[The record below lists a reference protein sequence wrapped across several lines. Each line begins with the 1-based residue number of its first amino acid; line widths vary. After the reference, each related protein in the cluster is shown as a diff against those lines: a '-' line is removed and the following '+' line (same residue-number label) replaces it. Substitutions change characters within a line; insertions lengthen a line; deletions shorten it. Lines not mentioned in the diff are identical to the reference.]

1 MRQGFDNDK
10 YIELQ
15 AANIRKRIAQFGGKL
30 YLEFGGKL
38 FDDYHASRVLPGFEP
53 DTKFRM
59 LQSLSDDVEI
69 VIAVNANHIEKAK
82 VRGDLGITY
91 DEDVLRLIDVFRA
104 HGFLV
109 GSVVL
114 TQYAGQPAADA
125 YRHRL
130 ERLGITCYLHYPIA
144 GYPHDIEHIVSD
156 QGYGR
161 NDYIKTSRPLVVV
174 TAPGPGSGKLATCL
188 SQLYHEH
195 RRGIAAGYAKY
206 ETFPIWN
213 LPLNHPVN
221 IAYEAATV
229 DLDDAN
235 IIDPFHLE
243 AYGKTTVNYNR
254 DVEAFPVLKAMMER
268 IMGESP
274 YQSPTDMGVN
284 MAGFAISDDE
294 ACREA
299 ADMEIVR
306 RYFTAV
312 VNEKRTGFGE
322 EQVERLRSIMK
333 KADVDENLS
342 PARSA
347 ALKREQETGAP
358 AGAMVLP
365 DGRVVTGRT
374 GDLLGAASALLM
386 NALKTV
392 TGVDQSAL
400 VIDEAAIEPIC
411 QLKTSHLHS
420 VNRRLHSDETLIAL
434 SITSATSPTAAKV
447 IDGLKLLRGCDAFFS
462 VIISATDEALYRK
475 LGINVCCEPKYER
488 VSLYHK

>member
-1 MRQGFDNDK
+1 MPDHMRQGFDNDK

-15 AANIRKRIAQFGGKL
+15 AANIRRRIDQFGGKL

-59 LQSLSDDVEI
+59 LESMAADVEI
-69 VIAVNANHIEKAK
+69 VIAINANHIQQGKT
-82 VRGDLGITY
+82 RGDLGIPY
-91 DEDVLRLIDVFRA
+91 DEDVLRLIDVFRSR
-104 HGFLV
+104 GFHV
-109 GSVVL
+109 GTVVL

-130 ERLGITCYLHYPIA
+130 EQLGVTCRLHYPIA

-156 QGYGR
+156 DGYGR
-161 NDYIKTSRPLVVV
+161 NEYIETTRPLVVV

-195 RRGIAAGYAKY
+195 KRGINAGYAKY

-221 IAYEAATV
+221 IAYEAATA
-229 DLDDAN
+229 DLDDTN

-243 AYGKTTVNYNR
+243 AHGETTVNYNR

-284 MAGFAISDDE
+284 MAGYAIVDDD
-294 ACREA
+294 ACRDA
-299 ADMEIVR
+299 ARLEIVR
-306 RYFTAV
+306 RYFTAY
-312 VNEKRTGFGE
+312 VNLKRTGNGE
-322 EQVERLRSIMK
+322 EQIERLRSIMK
-333 KADVDENLS
+333 KA
-342 PARSA
+342 
-347 ALKREQETGAP
+347 
-358 AGAMVLP
+358 
-365 DGRVVTGRT
+365 
-374 GDLLGAASALLM
+374 
-386 NALKTV
+386 
-392 TGVDQSAL
+392 GVDL
-400 VIDEAAIEPIC
+400 ELPVIHDAAIEPIC
-411 QLKTSHLHS
+411 RLKTEHLNS
-420 VNRRLHSDETLIAL
+420 TNRRLHSDETLIAL
-434 SITSATSPTAAKV
+434 SITSATDPVARRV
-447 IDGLKLLRGCDAFFS
+447 IDGLELLHGADAFFS
-462 VIISATDEALYRK
+462 VIISSTDEALYRK

-488 VSLYHK
+488 VSLYHR